1 MYITMGVLR
10 VDNNLDISKTNFIVG
25 ENLTFST
32 IIIKNGDTD
41 LSGLLIL
48 EICLSGEIKKT
59 I

>member
-1 MYITMGVLR
+1 MGVLR